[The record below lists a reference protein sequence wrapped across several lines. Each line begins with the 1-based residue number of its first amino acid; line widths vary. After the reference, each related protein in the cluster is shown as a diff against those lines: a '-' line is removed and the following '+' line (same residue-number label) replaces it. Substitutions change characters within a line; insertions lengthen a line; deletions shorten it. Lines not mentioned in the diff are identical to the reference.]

1 MLLKTKSV
9 TLKMSE
15 RIVRLIKIKLVT
27 LRRTVSLI
35 KSVKIKKLLR
45 LWEIL
50 LKRLKQLSVSML
62 KMLKMCKKDLSVFND
77 TTFFSASSDSYS
89 EF

>member
-1 MLLKTKSV
+1 MRSV
-9 TLKMSE
+9 TSEMSE
-15 RIVRLIKIKLVT
+15 KTVRLMKIRSVMLK
-27 LRRTVSLI
+27 RTVSLI
-35 KSVKIKKLLR
+35 RSVKIKKLLR

-50 LKRLKQLSVSML
+50 SKRLKQLSVSML

-77 TTFFSASSDSYS
+77 NTFFSASSDSYS